1 MENKVLKKIILSVM
15 FYFFT
20 ILTAGAASN
29 SSSISIDI
37 GSDEQ
42 GNKNTAVA
50 VDLSLNNSKQIM
62 FGMGKN
68 EVLSGAETIN
78 NNFLYF
84 GLSKKVSEDW
94 KVTGMIEYSG
104 LNDQFSMVSTSVP
117 VRFTQDSY
125 FLEVIPA
132 LRTISLSTLNNKNL
146 FVSSTALGVKAGW
159 YIGKYFRLSGSA
171 YSYAYSRDVSK
182 LATFTSTRYFN
193 EKALVLSSGLLKR
206 SYNMEAG
213 LDFDS
218 FSISA
223 GKNRSVSAIDNSNSD
238 YIYTVFDYYLS
249 DSWSLS
255 LLYGEY
261 LNTPADENNYTSVS
275 VSHSF

>member
-1 MENKVLKKIILSVM
+1 MIYFLAVLNAV
-15 FYFFT
+15 
-20 ILTAGAASN
+20 AASN
-29 SSSISIDI
+29 SSSVSVEI

-50 VDLSLNNSKQIM
+50 VDLSLDNTKQIM
-62 FGMGKN
+62 FGAGRS
-68 EVLSGAETIN
+68 VVPTGADTIN

-84 GLSKKVSEDW
+84 GLSKELSEDW

-104 LNDQFSMVSTSVP
+104 QKDEFSMVSTSVP
-117 VRFTQDSY
+117 VRFTQDTY
-125 FLEVIPA
+125 FLEVVPA
-132 LRTISLSTLNNKNL
+132 IRTISLSTQNNKKL
-146 FVSSTALGVKAGW
+146 FVNSTALGLKAGW
-159 YIGKYFRLSGSA
+159 FIGKYFRLSGSA
-171 YSYAYSRDVSK
+171 YSYSYSRDVSK
-182 LATFTSTRYFN
+182 LATFQSTRYFN
-193 EKALVLSSGLLKR
+193 EKTLLLSSGLLKR
-206 SYNMEAG
+206 SYNMETG

-238 YIYTVFDYYLS
+238 YIYTVLDYYLS

-261 LNTPADENNYTSVS
+261 LNIPADQNNYTSIS

>member
-1 MENKVLKKIILSVM
+1 MLKKINFGVM
-15 FYFFT
+15 IYFIAVLNT
-20 ILTAGAASN
+20 VSASN
-29 SSSISIDI
+29 SSSVSVEI

-42 GNKNTAVA
+42 GNKNTTVA
-50 VDLSLNNSKQIM
+50 VDLSLDSTKQIM
-62 FGMGKN
+62 FGAGRSD
-68 EVLSGAETIN
+68 VPTGAETIN

-84 GLSKKVSEDW
+84 GLSKKLSEDW
-94 KVTGMIEYSG
+94 KVTGMIEYSD
-104 LNDQFSMVSTSVP
+104 LKDEYSIVSTSIP
-117 VRFTQDSY
+117 VRFIQDTY
-125 FLEVIPA
+125 FLEVVPA
-132 LRTISLSTLNNKNL
+132 IRTISLSTLNNKKL
-146 FVSSTALGVKAGW
+146 FVSSTALGLKAGW
-159 YIGKYFRLSGSA
+159 YLGKHFRLSGSA

-182 LATFTSTRYFN
+182 LATFQSTRYFN
-193 EKALVLSSGLLKR
+193 EKTLLLSSGLLKR
-206 SYNMEAG
+206 SYNMETG

-261 LNTPADENNYTSVS
+261 LNTPADQNNYTSIS

>member
-1 MENKVLKKIILSVM
+1 MIYFLAVLNAV
-15 FYFFT
+15 
-20 ILTAGAASN
+20 AASN
-29 SSSISIDI
+29 SSSISVDI

-50 VDLSLNNSKQIM
+50 VDLSLDSTKQIM
-62 FGMGKN
+62 FGAGRS
-68 EVLSGAETIN
+68 VVPAGAETIN

-104 LNDQFSMVSTSVP
+104 LKDQYSIVSTSVP
-117 VRFTQDSY
+117 VRFTQDTY
-125 FLEVIPA
+125 FLEVVPA
-132 LRTISLSTLNNKNL
+132 IRTISLSTLNNKKL
-146 FVSSTALGVKAGW
+146 FVSSTALGLKAGW

-182 LATFTSTRYFN
+182 LATFQSTRYFN
-193 EKALVLSSGLLKR
+193 EKTLLLSSGLLKR
-206 SYNMEAG
+206 SYNMETG
-213 LDFDS
+213 LDFES

-261 LNTPADENNYTSVS
+261 LNTPADQNNYTSIS